1 MATPVP
7 AGTAN
12 LLEAPGNVL
21 LCTSRGDLAAWPPA
35 PHSLCSAA
43 PMLLS
48 WSVMDAPNIG
58 FMHWMS
64 LAMSSVLE
72 A

>member
-1 MATPVP
+1 M
-7 AGTAN
+7 
-12 LLEAPGNVL
+12 
-21 LCTSRGDLAAWPPA
+21 WPSA
-35 PHSLCSAA
+35 PHSLYSEVS
-43 PMLLS
+43 MVLS

-64 LAMSSVLE
+64 LAISSSLE